1 VRCASRGNPASDG
14 PSALPAMLALLYR
27 CQRHP
32 ANCSF
37 ASVCSQSLS
46 PYTSQVLQIPPIPW
60 HRTPSFSSLLVA
72 QRRSKMVVEV
82 RRILTLPL
90 NRLSPLLITF
100 QRSRGRSS
108 SSLSRPLSR
117 WFPDLIS
124 KHCRNIEIADPQ
136 SRDREPEI
144 EGFPMKLWNIE
155 IYLLDEA
162 GNPTDSSI
170 IAKAI
175 YNLHPSFTNPVQSA
189 YPHFQYSLT
198 NR

>member
-1 VRCASRGNPASDG
+1 MDPARYQRCLRYCTDANGIPRIVHSHPYVHRVCPRTLLKSYRSLQSPGIVR
-14 PSALPAMLALLYR
+14 LP
-27 CQRHP
+27 
-32 ANCSF
+32 
-37 ASVCSQSLS
+37 
-46 PYTSQVLQIPPIPW
+46 
-60 HRTPSFSSLLVA
+60 FSSLLVA